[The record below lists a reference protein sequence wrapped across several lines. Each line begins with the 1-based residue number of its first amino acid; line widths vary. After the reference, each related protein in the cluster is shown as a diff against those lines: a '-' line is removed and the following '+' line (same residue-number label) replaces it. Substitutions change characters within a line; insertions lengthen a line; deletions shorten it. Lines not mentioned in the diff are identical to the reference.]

1 MGLRPA
7 ARQPSTTPTDESLVA
22 LVVGGDVDSYGELM
36 SRYEPRLMRYVVSL
50 IHDHE
55 AAADIVQETFI
66 KTYQNLRGFDD
77 AYKFSSWIYRIA
89 HNEAMNVVRRE
100 RHISHDVDANETA
113 PSYEPTTMHDIDQ
126 TILKDDVAA
135 CLDQLEPKYREVLML
150 QYYENMKYGEIAD
163 VLHVPPS
170 TVGVWASRAKAKMQV
185 ICRKKGIQS

>member
-1 MGLRPA
+1 MGLQPA
-7 ARQPSTTPTDESLVA
+7 ANQPSTAPTDESLVA
-22 LVVGGDVDSYGELM
+22 LVVSGDVDAYGELM
-36 SRYEPRLMRYVVSL
+36 SRYEPRLMRYIMSL
-50 IHDHE
+50 VHDHD

-89 HNEAMNVVRRE
+89 HNEAMNAVRHE
-100 RHISHDVDANETA
+100 RHISRDVDASEAA
-113 PSYEPTTMHDIDQ
+113 PPYEPTTMQDIDQ
-126 TILKDDVAA
+126 TILKGDVAA